1 MQRLQEVISSRT
13 QTKCLTKK
21 QYYVKKQMLF
31 NFRGG
36 KKCLEIKM
44 HSGGPYLPVKD
55 ELGSVVGRQRTKWMW
70 EEKKQKI
77 KRNRRRKIMAGRFD
91 HRHPVRVSCE

>member
-1 MQRLQEVISSRT
+1 M
-13 QTKCLTKK
+13 
-21 QYYVKKQMLF
+21 QYYLKSQMSF
-31 NFRGG
+31 HFRG
-36 KKCLEIKM
+36 KNNSPEIKM

-77 KRNRRRKIMAGRFD
+77 KRNRRRKIMVGLITD
-91 HRHPVRVSCE
+91 TQ